1 MDLLEFW
8 KDIEN
13 AGTIGITGHTRPD
26 GDCVGSCLG
35 MYSYILNR
43 YNKKAEI
50 FLEEMLPKFSFLKGS
65 EDVITDYPDRDSYD
79 VFISIDS
86 GDLERIGKAQKYFA
100 SAKKTYCFD
109 HHGTNTGFADQNMIV
124 PSAAAAAELLT
135 YIFDEDYID
144 LDTANALYVGFVHDT
159 GVFKHSNTTRK
170 TMEIAGM
177 LIEKG
182 VQPSMI
188 IDGTFYEKTYIQ
200 NQVLGRCLMESILL
214 MDGRVIISYISAD
227 VQKLYGITSSDMSGI
242 IDQLRI
248 TKGVEVAILLKESKK
263 REWFISMRSNRV
275 VDVSKICVMFGGGG
289 HIRAA
294 GCTMYGSVH
303 DCVNS
308 LTKEIEKQLK

>member
-1 MDLLEFW
+1 
-8 KDIEN
+8 
-13 AGTIGITGHTRPD
+13 
-26 GDCVGSCLG
+26 
-35 MYSYILNR
+35 
-43 YNKKAEI
+43 
-50 FLEEMLPKFSFLKGS
+50 
-65 EDVITDYPDRDSYD
+65 
-79 VFISIDS
+79 
-86 GDLERIGKAQKYFA
+86 
-100 SAKKTYCFD
+100 
-109 HHGTNTGFADQNMIV
+109 
-124 PSAAAAAELLT
+124 
-135 YIFDEDYID
+135 
-144 LDTANALYVGFVHDT
+144 
-159 GVFKHSNTTRK
+159 
-170 TMEIAGM
+170 MEIAGM
-177 LIEKG
+177 LIDKG

-214 MDGRVIISYISAD
+214 MEGKVIVSYISAD
-227 VQKLYGITSSDMSGI
+227 VQKLYGITSSDMYGI

-275 VDVSKICVMFGGGG
+275 VDVSRICLMFGGGG